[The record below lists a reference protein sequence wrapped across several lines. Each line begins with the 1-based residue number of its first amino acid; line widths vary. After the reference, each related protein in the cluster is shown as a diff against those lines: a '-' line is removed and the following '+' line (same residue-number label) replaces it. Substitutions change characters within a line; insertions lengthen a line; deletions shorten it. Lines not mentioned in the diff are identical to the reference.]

1 MNYLLFMEVNNMT
14 TQEIKFEYDI
24 PEGYRF
30 VRYGCPKRGESYLS
44 KNDVRIAGYDYD
56 NEWPIIEKMVYCEKP
71 TKTSKQHKNADLI
84 HAWAE
89 GAIIQYK
96 DTSGNWLDCADNE
109 PSWYEELD
117 YRIKPTKK
125 VVRFRN
131 WLTKSGSI
139 STWNLIEG
147 DSVEDYNEF
156 KCWVGD
162 WQSVEVEEQ

>member
-1 MNYLLFMEVNNMT
+1 MPVQKIE
-14 TQEIKFEYDI
+14 FEHNI

-30 VRYGCPKRGESYLS
+30 VRYGIPNNGEEYLS
-44 KNDVRIAGYDYD
+44 IDSSCLLKRHGHEFCGDRI
-56 NEWPIIEKMVYCEKP
+56 IIEKIPEQEQP
-71 TKTSKQHKNADLI
+71 SQNTKRHKHADLI

-131 WLTKSGSI
+131 WLTKSGRIAAWDSI
-139 STWNLIEG
+139 G
-147 DSVEDYNEF
+147 GYPVEDCTEF
-156 KCWVGD
+156 KRWIGD